1 MRAQIFSIIR
11 QTFAVTIGKIYLGAS
26 PNNFPI
32 NSNQKYLWNYC
43 TDVKYESIADRNDV
57 TCALFVVVYH
67 ISEVAYLQIL
77 NKRNV
82 YSQVFKNVEIKATCH
97 SNQIITGNT
106 CYSCKTAEVNDILSM
121 VTARLQYCQVNSISV
136 VRCAASFAVHKEQN
150 QKIKHIL
157 NQTNWFQNNW

>member
-26 PNNFPI
+26 PNKFPI
-32 NSNQKYLWNYC
+32 NFNQKYLWNYC

-106 CYSCKTAEVNDILSM
+106 CYACKRAEGMTFLPASDWLPGQTDQSCQMCL
-121 VTARLQYCQVNSISV
+121 LLPF
-136 VRCAASFAVHKEQN
+136 AANNEQN
-150 QKIKHIL
+150 
-157 NQTNWFQNNW
+157 

>member
-106 CYSCKTAEVNDILSM
+106 CYSCKTCRWNDIPSWLL
-121 VTARLQYCQVNSISV
+121 TGCRHCQVKPIRV
-136 VRCAASFAVHKEQN
+136 ARCANFLLLYTMS
-150 QKIKHIL
+150 KIRR
-157 NQTNWFQNNW
+157 